1 MSMSA
6 TRVQPAIVTRYH
18 LISLHVNLRAEIS
31 SHGSSRRRR
40 SRHRALL
47 SRNGPQSGP
56 ESVEE
61 ESSKTNFCK
70 NLSQK

>member
-47 SRNGPQSGP
+47 RNGFSAHNIEILPGIEAAQ
-56 ESVEE
+56 
-61 ESSKTNFCK
+61 
-70 NLSQK
+70 LIR